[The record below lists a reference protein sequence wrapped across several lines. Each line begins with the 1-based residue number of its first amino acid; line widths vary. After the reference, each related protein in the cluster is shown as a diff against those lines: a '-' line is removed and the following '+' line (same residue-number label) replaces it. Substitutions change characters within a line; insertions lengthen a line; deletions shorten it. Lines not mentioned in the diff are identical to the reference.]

1 MRAHQFMTKPV
12 VTVAPD
18 ATIIDA
24 ANIMLSRHISGLPV
38 VDASGKL
45 VGIVSEGDFI
55 RRTEIGTGRRR
66 GRWLQFILGSGKS
79 ASDFVHEH
87 GRRIA
92 EVMTESPV
100 TITEDTSLADIAD
113 LMERKNVKR
122 LPVLRGDEVVGMIT
136 RANLLQAVAS
146 LAHQIPDPT
155 ADDDHIRSRII
166 HAIERADWCPAG
178 LNVIV
183 RDRIVHLSGVILEEE
198 ARQAAVVA
206 AENVK
211 GVTKVHDHLR
221 WFDTITGTYLNSPED
236 EELAKAG

>member
-1 MRAHQFMTKPV
+1 MRAHQIMTKPV
-12 VTVAPD
+12 ATVAPD
-18 ATIIDA
+18 AAIVDA
-24 ANIMLSRHISGLPV
+24 ANTMLDRHISGLPV

-66 GRWLQFILGSGKS
+66 GRWLQFILGPGKS

-136 RANLLQAVAS
+136 RANLLQAVAN
-146 LAHQIPDPT
+146 LAHQVPDPT
-155 ADDDHIRSRII
+155 ADDDHIRSRIV
-166 HAIERADWCPAG
+166 HAIEKTDWCPSG

-183 RDRIVHLSGVILEEE
+183 RDRIAHLSGVILDEE

-206 AENVK
+206 AENVE

-236 EELAKAG
+236 DELAKAG

>member
-1 MRAHQFMTKPV
+1 MRAHQIMTKPV
-12 VTVAPD
+12 ATVAPD
-18 ATIIDA
+18 ATIVDA
-24 ANIMLSRHISGLPV
+24 ANIMLDRHISGLPV

-66 GRWLQFILGSGKS
+66 GRWLQFILGPGKS

-136 RANLLQAVAS
+136 RANLLQAVAN
-146 LAHQIPDPT
+146 LAHQVPDPT
-155 ADDDHIRSRII
+155 ADDDHIRSRIV
-166 HAIERADWCPAG
+166 HAIEKTDWCPSG

-183 RDRIVHLSGVILEEE
+183 RDRIAHLSGVILDEE

-206 AENVK
+206 AENVE

-236 EELAKAG
+236 DELAKAG